1 MAADMPQMS
10 WPQQSPIDIRKT
22 YFAPELLPVV
32 FNYPLKITGQID
44 DPKSEHPNFIVNQ
57 ACGAIL
63 QFEGMDCPLA
73 KIHFHSPSEHK
84 LNGQQ
89 YKFEI
94 HLVHTVPAFPDDF
107 SSAYVVVGVLYDPP
121 VTKKTKRSAATNEHS
136 HAFEEFIRQIGLP
149 ESNVAKALFSWDLSP
164 EKGDQQSIVPEKFLP
179 PEGKRENH
187 YRYEGS
193 LTTPTYS
200 EFVSWVV
207 LKEIVKLVGS
217 ENFKFE
223 SETQQHARDCQ
234 PINRRFILRNNK

>member
-1 MAADMPQMS
+1 MSADMPQMS
-10 WPQQSPIDIRKT
+10 WPQQSPIDISKT

-32 FNYPLKITGQID
+32 FKYPAKITGKID

-57 ACGAIL
+57 SCGAVL

-84 LNGQQ
+84 LNHQQ

-94 HLVHTVPAFPDDF
+94 HLVHKIPLFPDDF
-107 SSAYVVVGVLYDPP
+107 SSAYVVVGVLFDPP
-121 VTKKTKRSAATNEHS
+121 VTKKPKRLPASSEKP
-136 HAFEEFIRQIGLP
+136 HAFEDFIRKIGLP
-149 ESNVAKALFSWDLSP
+149 ESNIAKALHSWDLTA
-164 EKGDQQSIVPEKFLP
+164 EKGDQQSIDPEKFLP
-179 PEGKRENH
+179 PAGKRESH

-207 LKEIVKLVGS
+207 LKEIVKLAGS
-217 ENFKFE
+217 EEFKFE
-223 SETQQHARDCQ
+223 NETQQHARDCQ
-234 PINRRFILRNNK
+234 PINRRFILRSFK